1 MKLTLHWII
10 SNWLK
15 ANKLMINVKKS
26 NLIVFKVGNSQ
37 SADETIKICIENQIL
52 EPKDTAKYL
61 GVYID
66 K

>member
-37 SADETIKICIENQIL
+37 SADETINIYTENQIYTRTKRHSQI
-52 EPKDTAKYL
+52 PRSIY
-61 GVYID
+61 
-66 K
+66 